1 MSNDL
6 FPSLIR
12 GPAFHFKK
20 TQSFA
25 TLIQSSPSK
34 AETRIAQMQNPVW
47 IWEIPYTYLTDDPNK
62 LSAGLSYTD
71 FQTIMGF
78 YARMQGPFESFLYS
92 DPDDH
97 SVGPA
102 MTGGSPNSPNPAAIL
117 QVVNDQVGHYY
128 SPIQR
133 NLGGEFYEDITDLNG
148 LIAVYANGVLK
159 TLNVDYTVGGPG
171 LALPSASFAGLYV
184 AWVSPA
190 AWLPNHNYALNDTI
204 LDTAGHIQKVTTD
217 AGSSGSTQ
225 PTWND
230 AGGTTS
236 EGSPVSLIWT
246 DQGYNSGPATPVTAA
261 FDFYFRVR
269 FMNDEQQM
277 EQWLRRA
284 WGAGGDQ
291 GGDPIKLITAR
302 VPNV

>member
-1 MSNDL
+1 MSNDV

-25 TLIQSSPSK
+25 TIIQAAASK

-47 IWEIPYTYLTDDPNK
+47 MWELPYTYLTDDPTK

-78 YARMQGPFESFLYS
+78 YGRMQGPFESFLYS

-102 MTGGSPNSPNPAAIL
+102 MISGSPNPAAIL
-117 QVVNDQVGHYY
+117 QVVDDGLGNYY

-148 LIAVYANGVLK
+148 LIAVYANGTLK
-159 TLNVDYTVGGPG
+159 TLTTHYTVGGPG
-171 LALPSASFAGLYV
+171 LALPNASFAGLYV

-190 AWLPNHNYALNDTI
+190 AWLPNHNYSVNDEI
-204 LDTAGHIQKVTTD
+204 LDPAGHIQKVTYD
-217 AGSSGSTQ
+217 NGSSGSTE
-225 PTWND
+225 PDWD
-230 AGGTTS
+230 DEGGTTD
-236 EGSPVSLIWT
+236 EGSPVSLTWE
-246 DQGYNSGPATPVTAA
+246 DQGYNPGPDTPVTAA

-277 EQWLRRA
+277 EQWLKKA

-302 VPNV
+302 VPAV